1 MQTTVK
7 VSKPEE
13 YDIVIET
20 GACDRIAEITVS
32 YTHLTLPT
40 MSCV

>member
-13 YDIVIET
+13 YDIVIGT
-20 GACDRIAEITVS
+20 CSDIFTKKMHDYGMAWR
-32 YTHLTLPT
+32 
-40 MSCV
+40 MR

>member
-13 YDIVIET
+13 YDIVIENMERQEQ
-20 GACDRIAEITVS
+20 G
-32 YTHLTLPT
+32 LQG
-40 MSCV
+40 